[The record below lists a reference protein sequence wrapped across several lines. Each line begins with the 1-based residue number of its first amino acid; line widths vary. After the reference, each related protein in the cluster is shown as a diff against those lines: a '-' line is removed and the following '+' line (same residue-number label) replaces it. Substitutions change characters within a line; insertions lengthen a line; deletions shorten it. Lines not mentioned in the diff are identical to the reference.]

1 MKYEIKLDLKK
12 FNKTIDEIEDAIK
25 QGTEIGLKQVAS
37 EMKQMEHDIIDAN
50 IGGDGTYVRTG
61 KLKSSITIMPI
72 TWSNGLAE
80 ISVVP
85 KGYGDIPYFNELGTG
100 IYADDGNGRQ
110 DGWVYPLGNGEFRF
124 TMGLPP
130 KYFVRDTRE
139 FYDAKKVSYF
149 IEQNIYRLL

>member
-1 MKYEIKLDLKK
+1 MAQFEIKLDLKG
-12 FNKTIDEIEDAIK
+12 FNKTLDEIQDAVK
-25 QGTEIGLKQVAS
+25 QGTENGLKQLAS

-50 IGGDGTYVRTG
+50 IGGNGSYVRTG

-85 KGYGDIPYFNELGTG
+85 KGCNYAIYNELGTG
-100 IYADDGNGRQ
+100 IYADNGNGRK
-110 DGWVYPLGNGEFRF
+110 DGWVYPLGGGEFRF

-139 FYDAKKVSYF
+139 FYEDKASRF
-149 IEQNIYRLL
+149 IEDNIRHLL